1 MRINKKNFNF
11 TFCILLLISIIVTNQ
26 CSPPEEPQRDIAAK
40 HKISAADLYDSF
52 SKNEKAAN
60 QKFLNKIIEVTGP
73 LASIQT
79 NNKGVST
86 LFLLD
91 DLFGISCAMD
101 SAYSANNKEIIN
113 ALSPGELLS
122 IKGKCNGIL
131 TDVQLSGCVFINKP
145 DQ

>member
-1 MRINKKNFNF
+1 MRIIKKNFNF
-11 TFCILLLISIIVTNQ
+11 ILRTLLLISFIVTNQ
-26 CSPPEEPQRDIAAK
+26 CSPPEKPQADVAPRYE
-40 HKISAADLYDSF
+40 ISAADLFNAF
-52 SKNEKAAN
+52 STNKETASK
-60 QKFLNKIIEVTGP
+60 KYVNKIIEVTGP

-79 NNKGVST
+79 NKKGVST

-101 SAYSANNKEIIN
+101 SAYSASNRERIN
-113 ALSPGELLS
+113 VLSPGELLS

-131 TDVQLSGCVFINKP
+131 TDVQLSGCVFVEP

>member
-1 MRINKKNFNF
+1 MKINKKNFNSV
-11 TFCILLLISIIVTNQ
+11 FCILLLISFFVTNQ
-26 CSPPEEPQRDIAAK
+26 TSPPVEPQRDLAAK

-52 SKNEKAAN
+52 SRSEKAAN
-60 QKFLNKIIEVTGP
+60 QKFLNKIIEVSGP

-79 NNKGVST
+79 NNKGEST

-101 SAYSANNKEIIN
+101 SAYSASNKEKIN
-113 ALSPGELLS
+113 SLSPGELLS

-131 TDVQLSGCVFINKP
+131 NDVQLSGCVFINKL

>member
-1 MRINKKNFNF
+1 MRVIKKNFNF
-11 TFCILLLISIIVTNQ
+11 IFLTLLLISFIVTNQ
-26 CSPPEEPQRDIAAK
+26 CSPPEKPQEDVTARYE
-40 HKISAADLYDSF
+40 ISAADLFNAF
-52 SKNEKAAN
+52 STNKETASK
-60 QKFLNKIIEVTGP
+60 KYVSKIIEVTGP

-101 SAYSANNKEIIN
+101 STYSAGNKERIN
-113 ALSPGELLS
+113 ALSPGELLR

-131 TDVQLSGCVFINKP
+131 TDVQLSGCVFVEP